1 MTPIR
6 LSPRTLASARKCDLP
21 RYDRKSL
28 RPRIVHLGLG
38 TFFRAHGAVY
48 THDLLNSEGGD
59 WGILGVSLQRP
70 DQRDRLEPQGG
81 LYTTVEKG
89 PDGDRARIIGSV
101 LGVLVAPENPE
112 AVIQAMA
119 SPDAAIV
126 TLTITEKGY
135 CHDPRTGRLDRSHPQ
150 IIRDLENPGS
160 PSTAIAL
167 MVEALSRRRQAGLV
181 PFTVLSCDNL
191 ASNGH
196 ITRALVND
204 FAALHDPELAAWI
217 DTHGAFPSTM
227 VDRIVPA
234 TSETD
239 RVRARE
245 LTGLDDAAPV
255 MHEPFSQWVIEDRFV
270 GSIRPRWEL
279 AGAQFASDVASFET
293 MKLRM
298 LNGSH
303 SALAYLGYL
312 AGFET
317 INEAIADAGMRA
329 FVQRLW
335 RDEIIPVTPTPTN
348 GDLAAY
354 AGALLDRFRNPAI
367 RHRTWQIAMDGS
379 QKLPPRLLAT
389 VRARLEQKLTFPL
402 IALAIGAWIIYVGGK
417 DESGA
422 SIDVRDPLADKLR
435 RLLDAEE
442 NHSDKV
448 KAVLAIQEIF
458 GDLGLNPNFAE
469 AVDKAYASLRQ
480 RGAAVSVAAAL
491 SNDF

>member
-1 MTPIR
+1 MMPTRLTPN
-6 LSPRTLASARKCDLP
+6 TLISARNCDLP
-21 RYDRKSL
+21 RYDRNGL

-38 TFFRAHGAVY
+38 AFFRAHGAVY

-70 DQRDRLEPQGG
+70 DQRDRLAPQGG
-81 LYTTVEKG
+81 LYTTLEKG
-89 PDGDRARIIGSV
+89 ADGDRARIIGAV

-112 AVIQAMA
+112 AVIQAMV
-119 SPDAAIV
+119 SPDTAIV
-126 TLTITEKGY
+126 SLTITEKGY
-135 CHDPRTGRLDRSHPQ
+135 CHDPRTGRLDRSRPE
-150 IIRDLENPGS
+150 IIRDLENPVS
-160 PSTAIAL
+160 PSTAVGL
-167 MVEALSRRRQAGLV
+167 MVEALYRRRQAGLP

-196 ITRALVND
+196 IIQALVKD
-204 FAALHDPELAAWI
+204 FAELRDPELAAWI
-217 DTHGAFPSTM
+217 NAQGAFPSTM

-234 TSETD
+234 TSEPD
-239 RVRARE
+239 RVLVRE

-270 GSIRPRWEL
+270 GNVRPRWEL

-317 INEAIADAGMRA
+317 INETVADPEMRA

-335 RDEIIPVTPTPTN
+335 GDEIIPVTPTPPN

-354 AGALLDRFRNPAI
+354 AATLLERFKNPAI

-389 VRARLEQKLTFPL
+389 ARARLERHLTFPL
-402 IALAIGAWIIYVGGK
+402 IALAIGAWIVYVGGK
-417 DESGA
+417 DERGEP
-422 SIDVRDPLADKLR
+422 IDVRDPLADKLHG
-435 RLLDAEE
+435 LLDAEE
-442 NHSDKV
+442 NHSAKV
-448 KAVLAIQEIF
+448 RAVLAVLEIF
-458 GDLGLNPNFAE
+458 GDLGLEPDFVK
-469 AVDKAYASLRQ
+469 AVDKAYASLREY
-480 RGAAVSVAAAL
+480 GAAASIAAAL